1 MVEVI
6 KKVEK
11 YRIIC
16 ERCNSL
22 LKYDD
27 CYDELGENEFLEKVK
42 EAEFERMAK
51 GYVLALPVH
60 HELYIWCPVCK
71 NKVITSKINSITFK
85 KQHLG
90 QRI

>member
-11 YRIIC
+11 YRIKC
-16 ERCNSL
+16 EKCNSL

-27 CYDELGENEFLEKVK
+27 GYDELGENEFIEKVK

-51 GYVLALPVH
+51 GHILTLPVR

-71 NKVITSKINSITFK
+71 NKVITAKINSINFY
-85 KQHLG
+85 KQRLG
-90 QRI
+90 ERI